1 MCYNIILS
9 NIILYTMAIVGL
21 RNLCTPAYIY
31 LVISIISILVIGI
44 QNMGNANAYCLGSY
58 SCYTKNKVTIFIMK
72 IIYVLFFTWILNI
85 LCKSG
90 YETVSWVLVLLPY
103 VLMFIIISLMFLSTF
118 PYDDGRYTTVDMW
131 TFF

>member
-1 MCYNIILS
+1 
-9 NIILYTMAIVGL
+9 MAVVGL

-31 LVISIISILVIGI
+31 LGISVFTLLMIGI
-44 QNMGNANAYCLGSY
+44 QNLGNDNAYCLGSY

-90 YETVSWVLVLLPY
+90 YETVSWLLVLLPY
-103 VLMFIIISLMFLSTF
+103 VLMFLLISLMFLSTF
-118 PYDDGRYTTVDMW
+118 PYDDGRYTNVDRLMV
-131 TFF
+131 F